1 MAKGKFNG
9 MGGMPNMN
17 NMLKQAQKMQ
27 QEMQKQ
33 QEELE
38 NSTVEATAGGGA
50 ITVTMSGAHKLT
62 SVKIKPEACDPDD
75 VEMLEDLIITA
86 VNDAISQINQISA
99 KNIEKVT
106 GGFNIPG
113 LF

>member
-50 ITVTMSGAHKLT
+50 ITVTMSGSHKLT
-62 SVKIKPEACDPDD
+62 SVKIKPEA
-75 VEMLEDLIITA
+75 
-86 VNDAISQINQISA
+86 
-99 KNIEKVT
+99 
-106 GGFNIPG
+106 
-113 LF
+113 